1 MIANSWIDPAQM
13 QTEDAVRLRHLRM
26 EYGNRVALNDVN
38 LRIPAGEIFGLLG
51 PNGAGKT
58 TTFRVLAT
66 LLQPTEGDVDL
77 VGYKL
82 DTQAR
87 EIRSCIAYMPD
98 LAPMPSD
105 LRAIEYLRFFA
116 EAHGMRGK
124 ERDLRVA
131 ECLESVDLQE
141 RAKDICTKLSLGMRQ
156 RLALA
161 KSILHKPRLLIL
173 DEPASGLDP
182 LARIDLREAL
192 RRQVAEGATVIL
204 SSHVLAELS
213 DLCTSIGLLQA
224 SRLLDA
230 GPMRKVLDHH
240 GHKEMRVVIRA
251 IGRIESV
258 ARWLGD
264 AKILR
269 KPARILN
276 DAELDAVI
284 DEEMIT
290 EEELFRQL
298 GASRLGVTGMYTV
311 ETSIEDVIVNLSR
324 NANGHN

>member
-1 MIANSWIDPAQM
+1 MIANSWIDPAQAR
-13 QTEDAVRLRHLRM
+13 EADAVRLRHLRM
-26 EYGNRVALNDVN
+26 EYGNRVALHDVN

-66 LLQPTEGDVDL
+66 LLQPTEGEVDL

-105 LRAIEYLRFFA
+105 LRAVEYLRFFA

-124 ERDLRVA
+124 ERDRRVA

-240 GHKEMRVVIRA
+240 GHKDMRVVIRA
-251 IGRIESV
+251 AGRIEAV

-264 AKILR
+264 TKILR

-276 DAELDAVI
+276 DTELEALV

-290 EEELFRQL
+290 EVELFRQL
-298 GASRLGVTGMYTV
+298 GASRLGVTAMYTV
-311 ETSIEDVIVNLSR
+311 ESSIEDVIVNLSR
-324 NANGHN
+324 NANGRN